1 MRSSEFHEHKEWGRR
16 WDCAG
21 GKKANVRTTGCGHTS
36 VNTCTHTHA
45 HGQNASRHLLIKTHG
60 TENEGSVC

>member
-36 VNTCTHTHA
+36 VNTCTHTRA
-45 HGQNASRHLLIKTHG
+45 R
-60 TENEGSVC
+60 TECFKALTYKNTWY